1 MLCSLAV
8 SVSGCAI
15 APGISAPSSEVGLV
29 SGPPIVDIETAFD
42 DALQCLQGRIDPSF
56 TMAVGAIVDQTGVE
70 QFSDGGSG
78 KMITQ
83 GAGDVVQSALFRAG
97 VSVVNRRDP
106 RVAVTEAE
114 WGIRDIRTQEPVDF
128 FISGSINSLD
138 FIPGGGF
145 SSQIGGLG
153 PRYRQSRI
161 LVGMDLAMTN
171 AHDGRIVA
179 NTPLQKQ
186 LFMSEIG
193 FSAGRFFG
201 PTLVSLDIG
210 GLEREALHFTLRQML
225 YLVTFE
231 LLIQLMSEDNARPC
245 QELVDGDATQ
255 LASSGTGMLE
265 QIATRVDEAAATDAG
280 RPDDRTPDDTAA
292 RVQAAVERAQAF
304 VATENGDE
312 SPDEESGAEPAE
324 EGGRSTSP
332 PQDPDGRLTEYE
344 EVGVE
349 PGGELA
355 AEGSPPP
362 LEPDASAESQ
372 TETEPQSAAEVGAAP
387 ASGARL
393 LQRSAA
399 AAVEAAQQASLVPE
413 ASSPAH
419 AQELVFTAAALRD
432 ESVSLLRQAMQSG
445 ADEDAAEDVAEL
457 IEQATLTVQ
466 AAAGIAA
473 EMAASG

>member
-1 MLCSLAV
+1 M
-8 SVSGCAI
+8 
-15 APGISAPSSEVGLV
+15 APGISAPSSDVGLV

-42 DALQCLQGRIDPSF
+42 DALQCLRGRIDPSF

-83 GAGDVVQSALFRAG
+83 GAGDIVQSALFRAG

-171 AHDGRIVA
+171 AHNGRIMA

-210 GLEREALHFTLRQML
+210 GLQREALHFTLRQML
-225 YLVTFE
+225 NLATFE

-245 QELVDGDATQ
+245 QALVDEDATQ
-255 LASSGTGMLE
+255 LASSGTGMLDE
-265 QIATRVDEAAATDAG
+265 VAAGVDRARDMADQQDE
-280 RPDDRTPDDTAA
+280 PRTPDDDTAA

-304 VATENGDE
+304 VADDDVDDPTVEEAGSDPATE
-312 SPDEESGAEPAE
+312 S
-324 EGGRSTSP
+324 GRSTTP
-332 PQDPDGRLTEYE
+332 PQDPNGRRTGSE
-344 EVGVE
+344 EAGVE
-349 PGGELA
+349 PGGEQATDA
-355 AEGSPPP
+355 APPP
-362 LEPDASAESQ
+362 PEPGATVEPE
-372 TETEPQSAAEVGAAP
+372 TETETTGTETPRDPAPQAGSPGT
-387 ASGARL
+387 RL

-419 AQELVFTAAALRD
+419 AQELVFTAAALHD
-432 ESVSLLRQAMQSG
+432 ESVSLLRQALERG
-445 ADEDAAEDVAEL
+445 ADEEAAEEVAEL

-473 EMAASG
+473 EMAKSE